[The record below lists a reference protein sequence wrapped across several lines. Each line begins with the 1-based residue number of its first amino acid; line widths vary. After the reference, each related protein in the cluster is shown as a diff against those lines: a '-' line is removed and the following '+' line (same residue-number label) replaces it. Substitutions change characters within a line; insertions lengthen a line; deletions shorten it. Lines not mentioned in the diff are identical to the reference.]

1 MVNSP
6 IIRTVG
12 NIEQGDNALIE
23 ISRDLN
29 GAVKICIRDSKHPEG
44 YAAAVSP
51 RNAIAIAMT
60 ILEKA
65 GIPVSAEL
73 ARRTKQFGD
82 ALGGVP

>member
-1 MVNSP
+1 MINSP
-6 IIRTVG
+6 VIQMSGTV
-12 NIEQGDNALIE
+12 EQGDNARIE

-51 RNAIAIAMT
+51 RNAIGIAMT

-65 GIPVSAEL
+65 GVPVGAEL
-73 ARRTKQFGD
+73 ARRMKHGG